1 MTAECFW
8 FFDLIYSMYL
18 IWIILYFI
26 NFCCHSNLLALAD
39 LLWLYWFHSIIL
51 LHEWFSAKYR
61 NNAWLPRHVVS
72 WIISIWDDMNEFCFI
87 LGWLYEV
94 VSYLPLLSKSLDVCG
109 YFLLFNFA
117 FFQVLCG
124 YVPSLP
130 SHVVICSLPPFP
142 YFVTWVIL
150 GEI

>member
-18 IWIILYFI
+18 NYFIFHKFLLSLKFISFSGLAMIILVSFY
-26 NFCCHSNLLALAD
+26 
-39 LLWLYWFHSIIL
+39 YL

-61 NNAWLPRHVVS
+61 NNAWLPQHVVS

-124 YVPSLP
+124 YVPSLLQEL
-130 SHVVICSLPPFP
+130 SCFLF
-142 YFVTWVIL
+142 
-150 GEI
+150 